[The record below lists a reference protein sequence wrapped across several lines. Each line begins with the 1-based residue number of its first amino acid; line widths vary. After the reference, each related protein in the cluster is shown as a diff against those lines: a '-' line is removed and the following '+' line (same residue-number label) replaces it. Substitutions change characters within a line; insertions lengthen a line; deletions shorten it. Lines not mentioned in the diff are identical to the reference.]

1 MPFRYRL
8 EAILKLQQSIEKQ
21 EENRLLGCAARVVA
35 LRNEIESWED
45 ERKNRKCLAAE
56 ELKTGSTGAAMNLT
70 AEWDVTVRRKQRELG
85 ALLMQAEETRS
96 AQVAKVRQERQK
108 REVLQGLKER
118 LEGAY
123 DQEELRKVQQV
134 MDDMFL
140 ARAFY
145 YKG

>member
-8 EAILKLQQSIEKQ
+8 EAILKLQRSIEKQ
-21 EENRLLGCAARVVA
+21 EENRLLACAAKVVA
-35 LRNEIESWED
+35 LRNEMNAWEN

-70 AEWDVTVRRKQRELG
+70 AEWDSTVRQKQRELG
-85 ALLMQAEETRS
+85 KLLLQAEEVRR
-96 AQVAKVRQERQK
+96 AQLAKVQQERQK
-108 REVLQGLKER
+108 REVLQGLKDR

-134 MDDMFL
+134 MDDLFL
-140 ARAFY
+140 TRVSY
-145 YKG
+145 YQG